1 MFEQK
6 DIRAYQ
12 QASATIL
19 TICTRKDYRFVCVQ
33 INKNRMKM
41 PRRGLMTP
49 IEFIEATK
57 YLFQLGA
64 KKYPFSA
71 RVLPV
76 VAFTGLGLVCMEFS
90 NPTNNNNT
98 TTPFVDIKNNQNS
111 VVYNNNNNKDSNK
124 FDRSVLDD
132 VFNKNQ
138 NLKKDDLFD
147 PYNKQEMEELEHK
160 KRMNM
165 KPETRRV
172 YDMLKGLKNK
182 TREEKLK
189 DAFDAYDNFMMPNN
203 QQEQQES
210 KKL

>member
-1 MFEQK
+1 
-6 DIRAYQ
+6 
-12 QASATIL
+12 
-19 TICTRKDYRFVCVQ
+19 
-33 INKNRMKM
+33 MKM
-41 PRRGLMTP
+41 PRRGLVTP

-76 VAFTGLGLVCMEFS
+76 VALTGLGLVCMEFS

-98 TTPFVDIKNNQNS
+98 TTPFVDIKNNENS
-111 VVYNNNNNKDSNK
+111 VVYNNNNKDSN
-124 FDRSVLDD
+124 
-132 VFNKNQ
+132 NKNQ
-138 NLKKDDLFD
+138 NLKNDDLFD

-189 DAFDAYDNFMMPNN
+189 DAFDAYDNFMMSNN

>member
-1 MFEQK
+1 
-6 DIRAYQ
+6 
-12 QASATIL
+12 
-19 TICTRKDYRFVCVQ
+19 
-33 INKNRMKM
+33 MKM

-98 TTPFVDIKNNQNS
+98 TTPFVDIKKNQNS

-147 PYNKQEMEELEHK
+147 PYNKQEIEELEHK